1 MSMDFNR
8 LYALKATTQEEFDH
22 IKEGILSLAKGM
34 DEMMNVARLDLCKEL
49 YELSGWAQSLYEHEL
64 LSGEHYTTTLPRK
77 AMEHSSQNIYIPAYD
92 LGYLLRKLQTT
103 IDYLRPSTVSKQW
116 VVKGPWSE
124 DEDSLIYADTPED
137 AAALLAIELFKQG
150 VLKR

>member
-1 MSMDFNR
+1 
-8 LYALKATTQEEFDH
+8 
-22 IKEGILSLAKGM
+22 
-34 DEMMNVARLDLCKEL
+34 MMNIARLDLCKEL

-137 AAALLAIELFKQG
+137 AAALLDIELFKQG